1 VSEGAL
7 PRAKKSLGQ
16 NFLVDPRTALR
27 IAQLATPTPG
37 GTVLEI
43 GPGTGALTRPLLER
57 AARVIALELDRELAP
72 RLEAELASFVAS
84 GALEVE
90 LVDALQ
96 VDWVATLASGPEPRF
111 VAGNV
116 PYLITGQLLRK
127 ATTIARHVSGVVLM
141 VQREVADRIVARPGA
156 DAYGALSV
164 FVQAAFAAERAL
176 LVPAGA
182 FRPRPKVDSAVVR
195 LVPHATPR
203 AHETPAF
210 RELVTR
216 AFQQRRKQL
225 RNAWRG
231 VFGWDATAL
240 ERAASAAGI
249 ELSLRGETLAVE
261 DFARLAELGAPLARD
276 EGSAGVVEA

>member
-1 VSEGAL
+1 MSEGGL

-16 NFLVDPRTALR
+16 NFLVDARACER
-27 IAQLATPTPG
+27 IAALATPTLG

-43 GPGTGALTRPLLER
+43 GPGAGALTRPLLAR
-57 AARVIALELDRELAP
+57 ASRVVALELDRELAP

-90 LVDALQ
+90 LVDALE
-96 VDWVATLASGPEPRF
+96 VDWAARLALGPEPRF

-116 PYLITGQLLRK
+116 PYLITGLLLRK
-127 ATTIARHVSGVVLM
+127 ATSVARQVSGVVLM
-141 VQREVADRIVARPGA
+141 VQREVADRVVAKPGA

-164 FVQAAFAAERAL
+164 FVQAAFHAERAF

-182 FRPRPKVDSAVVR
+182 FRPRPNVDSAVVR

-203 AHETPAF
+203 ADETPAF
-210 RELVTR
+210 RALVTR

-231 VFGWDATAL
+231 VFGWDADEL
-240 ERAASAAGI
+240 ERHASAVGI
-249 ELSLRGETLAVE
+249 DLARRGETLAVE
-261 DFARLAELGAPLARD
+261 DFARLAERGAAHERA
-276 EGSAGVVEA
+276 GSADVDGA